1 METQIIEQEIT
12 MPVIEAEESDVLA
25 PFRARVAAEK
35 ELKPSVM
42 SDKAAER
49 LKQINYED
57 KIAKQS
63 EEKFAYALTQ
73 IFPTHENLAKLIAR
87 CSGDPKN
94 SRRLVKLLFWIQSRG
109 WRLGHEIRLSSDI
122 AFLSELTP
130 DEVDMPDSVFAEK
143 WRVKKIVAPI
153 SDEPEVRLCTL
164 GRRCLGA
171 VKGKAAPVT
180 GKAEYCSVTCR
191 GRAKILARKASTGQM
206 AA

>member
-1 METQIIEQEIT
+1 METQIVEQEIT
-12 MPVIEAEESDVLA
+12 MPIVLETEDPLA
-25 PFRARVAAEK
+25 KYREQVAAEK
-35 ELKPSVM
+35 ELKPCVM

-57 KIAKQS
+57 KVAKQS

-73 IFPTHENLAKLIAR
+73 ISPTPENLAKLITR
-87 CSGDPKN
+87 CSDDPKN

-109 WRLGHEIRLSSDI
+109 WRLGHEIRLPSDI
-122 AFLSELTP
+122 ALLSELTA
-130 DEVDMPDSVFAEK
+130 EEIEMSDSVFAAK
-143 WRVKKIVAPI
+143 WRVKKMVAPI
-153 SDEPEVRLCTL
+153 SDEPEVRLCAL
-164 GRRCLGA
+164 GRRCLRA

-180 GKAEYCSVTCR
+180 GKAEYCSVNCR